1 MTTIKIKRALIL
13 AAVGLPLHAN
23 AAEQECVRDLTA
35 VPVQFQSAIQ
45 YEDMQTK
52 ANPAVRVLI
61 NGKPARMVLDTGSNR
76 HSLWDA
82 SLLDE
87 KPGSAVEHQLAIAG
101 MGEVRRVQA
110 TVADHHGHALRQ
122 DFDFMTD
129 SALAKDGYAGILSPQ
144 LLAGKNVTILDFEA
158 NCFFTSPSFD
168 SSNANGL
175 DVHRGV
181 AIQNAWYIVGISA
194 ELDQSIIP
202 LLVDSGAARTTI
214 QAALVA
220 AKPMGG
226 NSPKTMD
233 IFKAELPDGGQMRL
247 VDLKINGLTFES
259 LPVIPRHTD
268 GGKVMVN
275 LGAVGMDVLKG
286 RIVYYDGAQH
296 QFHLMWHPLRHF

>member
-1 MTTIKIKRALIL
+1 MTTINIKRALVL
-13 AAVGLPLHAN
+13 AAMGLPLHAN
-23 AAEQECVRDLTA
+23 AAEQECAGGLTTG
-35 VPVQFQSAIQ
+35 PVQFQSPIQ

-61 NGKPARMVLDTGSNR
+61 NGKPAKMMLDTGSNR

-87 KPGSAVEHQLAIAG
+87 KPGSAVEHQLAIVG
-101 MGEVRRVQA
+101 IGEVRQVQA
-110 TVADHHGHALRQ
+110 TVADHHGNFSRQ
-122 DFDFMTD
+122 AFDLMTD

-144 LLAGKNVTILDFEA
+144 LLAGKNATVLDFEA
-158 NCFFTSPSFD
+158 NCFFTSAPFD
-168 SSNANGL
+168 SSTAGGL

-181 AIQNAWYIVGISA
+181 AIQNSWYIVGISA

-214 QAALVA
+214 QAALIA
-220 AKPMGG
+220 AKPMGA

-259 LPVIPRHTD
+259 LSVIPRHTD

-275 LGAVGMDVLKG
+275 LGAVGMDVLKD

-296 QFHLMWHPLRHF
+296 QFHLMSHPRRRF